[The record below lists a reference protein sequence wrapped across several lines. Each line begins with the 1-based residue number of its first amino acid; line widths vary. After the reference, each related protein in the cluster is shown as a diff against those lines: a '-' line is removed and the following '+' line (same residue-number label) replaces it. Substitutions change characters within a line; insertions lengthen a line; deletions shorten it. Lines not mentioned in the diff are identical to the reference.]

1 MLCSFCSYCNILYE
15 IDTNKELCQFCNHKL
30 YKNESLYEEL
40 DKYGTW
46 EVCCSKEDR
55 CSQSQATLLLGR
67 DSQETKFFC
76 GNFVSKH
83 HAICTII
90 DSKIQIT
97 DCQSTNGTFILNQ
110 EHQWSKIQN
119 QAFVSSGSFIRLSFE
134 TILQVWI
141 QWKSR
146 DISLD
151 YIQDDD
157 KNDTLEIIK
166 IEDNNSFCLED
177 INRTKCAYIYQTT
190 EGSFIQAYNTN
201 VLLNGHTFFIAP
213 LSIGD
218 RIYCSSVVYEYWKTE
233 LRICKVAPPPTVL
246 LNNIEQKQRLYI
258 DRLTFSAGKFTG
270 IVGSSGAGKSTL
282 LHILT
287 QWNHVSCNQLQTV
300 VKNKIQNIMPL
311 YVPQYDI
318 VHDNLTVYDCLYY
331 TCLLFDSKSSANN
344 ITRKIYENLK
354 RVNLEHK
361 ANSLIHTLSGGQ
373 RKRINIANVFISK
386 NSSYIIL
393 DEPTS
398 GLDATQDYNIMHLLA
413 QFAEQGRTIICTTH
427 NLYNIQQCNDIIQLE
442 KGRVLYTGKPKE
454 WLASQNVTIEN
465 TQQLYKNQE
474 DAVQDSS
481 HSNMFTSSLLLR
493 SAWWILLKRRFK
505 EQLFTKQCFKY
516 WFSMLMIPFIIG
528 LLIHCALEDS
538 EETRLFL
545 CSVSSFWLGMSLSST
560 ELCLK
565 RFRIML
571 HEKLSGISSL
581 SFFISYSL
589 YYIIINCIQTIL
601 LILPT
606 FYLLYTKQ
614 SFNQHFYITS
624 YIIFFLLSWML
635 GISGSFCGLSCSL
648 VESDGLLHKW
658 SLSTAMTVPFFTV
671 WQLIFSELLMG
682 ATVGNSIEYFVYKFD
697 TLRQYFYHI
706 TFSRYAD
713 MAYKAYYNNF
723 YISSWQFYANL
734 GILLIIAIILPSIY
748 FYYKLSSCK
757 ANEKY
762 L

>member
-1 MLCSFCSYCNILYE
+1 MLYSFCVYCNILYE
-15 IDTNKELCQFCNHKL
+15 FDENRELCQFCQHKL
-30 YKNESLYEEL
+30 YQNESLYEEL
-40 DKYGTW
+40 NNCGTW
-46 EVCCSKEDR
+46 EVCCSKEER

-76 GNFVSKH
+76 GNFVSKN
-83 HAICTII
+83 HALCTVI

-97 DCQSTNGTFILNQ
+97 DCQSTNGTFILNN
-110 EHQWSKIQN
+110 EHQWSEIKK
-119 QAFVSSGSFIRLSFE
+119 QASVPSGSFIRLSFE

-141 QWKSR
+141 KWKSKEQT
-146 DISLD
+146 LD
-151 YIQDDD
+151 YIENDA
-157 KNDTLEIIK
+157 KNDTLNIIK
-166 IEDNNSFCLED
+166 IENDSSFYLED
-177 INRTKCAYIYQTT
+177 INRVKCACIYQTK
-190 EGSFIQAYNTN
+190 EGAFIQAYNSN
-201 VLLNGHTFFIAP
+201 VLLNSHTFFVSP
-213 LSIGD
+213 LYIGD
-218 RIYCSSVVYEYWKTE
+218 RIYCSSTVYEYWKTE
-233 LRICKVAPPPTVL
+233 LRICKVSSPPNII
-246 LNNIEQKQRLYI
+246 LNNIEQKHRLYI
-258 DRLTFSAGKFTG
+258 DKLTFSAGKFIG

-287 QWNHVSCNQLQTV
+287 QWNHVSYNQLQTI
-300 VKNKIQNIMPL
+300 VKNEIQNITPL

-318 VHDNLTVYDCLYY
+318 VHDSLTVYDCLYY
-331 TCLLFDSKSSANN
+331 TCLLFDSKSSATN

-354 RVNLEHK
+354 RVHLEHK

-373 RKRINIANVFISK
+373 RKRINIANVLISK

-398 GLDATQDYNIMHLLA
+398 GLDATQDYHIMKLLSH
-413 QFAEQGRTIICTTH
+413 FAEQGRTIICTTH
-427 NLYNIQQCNDIIQLE
+427 NLYNIQQCDAIIQLE
-442 KGRVLYTGKPKE
+442 EGRVLYTGKPTE
-454 WLASQNVTIEN
+454 WLASKNVTIEN
-465 TQQLYKNQE
+465 THQLYKNQDE
-474 DAVQDSS
+474 TVDNTDY
-481 HSNMFTSSLLLR
+481 SNTSYSLLLR

-505 EQLFTKQCFKY
+505 EHLFTKKCLKY
-516 WFSMLMIPFIIG
+516 WLSLLMIPLIIG
-528 LLIHCALEDS
+528 LLIHCALEDA

-565 RFRIML
+565 RFKIML
-571 HEKLSGISSL
+571 HEKVSGISSL

-589 YYIIINCIQTIL
+589 YYIIINCIQTLL

-614 SFNQHFYITS
+614 SFNQQFYITS
-624 YIIFFLLSWML
+624 YITFFLLSWLL

-648 VESDGLLHKW
+648 IESDGLFHKW
-658 SLSTAMTVPFFTV
+658 SFSTAMTVPFFTV

-682 ATVGNSIEYFVYKFD
+682 ATVGSSIEYFVYKFD

-723 YISSWQFYANL
+723 YIASWQFYANIGVL
-734 GILLIIAIILPSIY
+734 IIISILLPAIY
-748 FYYKLSSCK
+748 FYHKLNSCQ